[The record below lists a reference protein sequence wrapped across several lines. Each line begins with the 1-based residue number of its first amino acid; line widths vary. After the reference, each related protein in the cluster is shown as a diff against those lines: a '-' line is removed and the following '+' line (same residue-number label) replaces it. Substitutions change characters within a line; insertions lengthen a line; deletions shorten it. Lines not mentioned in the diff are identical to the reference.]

1 MNIQSSHSV
10 FEILKTKFNPDA
22 EEIWGIYLNSNL
34 DFISLNMIHRG
45 TVNHCLFHPRDLFRE
60 AIRSN
65 CTFVILAHNHPSRQI
80 LPSAMDLK
88 LTKKVIKIGAFLE
101 IPVVDHLI
109 FSDRS
114 YFSFKDEKLIS

>member
-1 MNIQSSHSV
+1 MNIQSSQKV
-10 FEILKTKFNPDA
+10 FEILKAKFNPDA
-22 EEIWGIYLNSNL
+22 EEIWGIYLNSSL
-34 DFISLNMIHRG
+34 DYISSQMIHRG

-65 CTFVILAHNHPSRQI
+65 CTFIILAHNHPSGQI
-80 LPSAMDLK
+80 LPSNMDLK
-88 LTKKVIKIGAFLE
+88 LTKKVVKMGAFLE

-109 FSDRS
+109 FSDRC